1 MIVPGAAPGRSA
13 SKIAWWKL
21 WSKRSPFGSMRFSP
35 WRSKVAKS
43 SRSVA
48 ATPSRRLFVRGSV
61 TSASGKLSSARRRLS
76 TGDRRS
82 RAKLL
87 IAYFSVSSRS
97 RWARR
102 LTFSV
107 SASARSSRSFASAS
121 SCSSASTRS
130 SGETV
135 AAPSSGNSPTA
146 ASPTSLA
153 GARAAWSLSSFMP
166 SSDEP
171 PDHLRG
177 VIHHR
182 DDPGIVDP
190 RRADDPDRADD
201 LLAAVLVRR
210 DDDRTAGDAEE
221 MAVGAD
227 KNLHPVG
234 PLAGVEQAQHG
245 FLGLQHLEQ
254 GAQPLEIGERGDVLE
269 QIGLAAHDQ
278 RALSVTTGPA
288 RQPGRDHP
296 RCQLVELR
304 LMRADLILDIRPRLL
319 DRAADEP
326 SIEVITGADQGCRRQ
341 TERHL
346 DYPVLDEAVLGDQHD
361 KRAARPEMHEL
372 DVLQWPF
379 RLWHDDDPGTVR
391 QAGERRG
398 RLFQRLREALAPR
411 RAEALEVVPLGLR
424 EIADLQ
430 EAVHEQAQPRLCGQ
444 PPGRGVRRIE
454 EPRLFEIRHDVA
466 VRRRRQ
472 VLAQQP

>member
-1 MIVPGAAPGRSA
+1 MIVPGASQGRSA

-48 ATPSRRLFVRGSV
+48 ATPSSRLLARGSSI
-61 TSASGKLSSARRRLS
+61 SASFTLSSARRRLS

-190 RRADDPDRADD
+190 RRADDADGADD
-201 LLAAVLVRR
+201 LLAAVGVGRHHH
-210 DDDRTAGDAEE
+210 RTPGDAEQR
-221 MAVGAD
+221 VLGAD
-227 KNLHPVG
+227 IDLDAFAG
-234 PLAGVEQAQHG
+234 PRRLEEADQR
-245 FLGLQHLEQ
+245 FLGFEHLE
-254 GAQPLEIGERGDVLE
+254 
-269 QIGLAAHDQ
+269 
-278 RALSVTTGPA
+278 
-288 RQPGRDHP
+288 
-296 RCQLVELR
+296 
-304 LMRADLILDIRPRLL
+304 
-319 DRAADEP
+319 
-326 SIEVITGADQGCRRQ
+326 
-341 TERHL
+341 
-346 DYPVLDEAVLGDQHD
+346 
-361 KRAARPEMHEL
+361 KRAQTFE
-372 DVLQWPF
+372 V
-379 RLWHDDDPGTVR
+379 
-391 QAGERRG
+391 GE
-398 RLFQRLREALAPR
+398 
-411 RAEALEVVPLGLR
+411 
-424 EIADLQ
+424 
-430 EAVHEQAQPRLCGQ
+430 
-444 PPGRGVRRIE
+444 
-454 EPRLFEIRHDVA
+454 
-466 VRRRRQ
+466 
-472 VLAQQP
+472 

>member
-1 MIVPGAAPGRSA
+1 SA

-48 ATPSRRLFVRGSV
+48 ATPSRRLFARGSSI
-61 TSASGKLSSARRRLS
+61 SASFTLSSARRRLS

-166 SSDEP
+166 LSDEP

-201 LLAAVLVRR
+201 LLAAVQVRR

-254 GAQPLEIGERGDVLE
+254 RAQPLEIGQRGHVFQE
-269 QIGLAAHDQ
+269 IGLTAHDQ
-278 RALSVTTGPA
+278 RAFVVATGPA
-288 RQPGRDHP
+288 RQARGDDARG
-296 RCQLVELR
+296 QFVELGLVR
-304 LMRADLILDIRPRLL
+304 TDLGVDFGARLL
-319 DRAADEP
+319 DGAADQPGIQE
-326 SIEVITGADQGCRRQ
+326 IAGGDQGGGRQ
-341 TERHL
+341 PERHL
-346 DYPVLDEAVLGDQHD
+346 DDPVLDHAILGDHHD
-361 KRAARPEMHEL
+361 EGAA
-372 DVLQWPF
+372 
-379 RLWHDDDPGTVR
+379 
-391 QAGERRG
+391 
-398 RLFQRLREALAPR
+398 
-411 RAEALEVVPLGLR
+411 
-424 EIADLQ
+424 
-430 EAVHEQAQPRLCGQ
+430 
-444 PPGRGVRRIE
+444 
-454 EPRLFEIRHDVA
+454 
-466 VRRRRQ
+466 
-472 VLAQQP
+472 